1 MPRPRVDYD
10 RISSGY
16 DRRFAHGGT
25 PGVAATLQGLAGE
38 LGAERILEVGC
49 GTGHWLAGL
58 RSIHL
63 PSASSGLSQSQPT
76 SSGQTAPA
84 LYGLDLSAGMLR
96 QARRHQGPLHLV
108 WGRAG
113 RLPFPGGRLDL
124 VYCVN
129 ALHHFDEPLAFVHEA
144 WRLLRPGGALAIVG
158 SDPRTRQD
166 GWYVYDYFPG
176 TYEVDLARFP
186 SWDTVQDW
194 MARAGFDQV
203 AWQPVEEIHGTKVG
217 RVVLDDPFL
226 QKDAVSQLS
235 LLSDEAYAAGLRRIE
250 AALAAAEAAGEG
262 LTFATDL
269 TLAMVSGRRV

>member
-10 RISSGY
+10 RISSSY
-16 DRRFAHGGT
+16 DQRFARGGT
-25 PGVAATLQGLAGE
+25 PGVAAALQGLAGE
-38 LGAERILEVGC
+38 LAPQRILEVGC
-49 GTGHWLAGL
+49 GTGHWLASL
-58 RSIHL
+58 RSVHL
-63 PSASSGLSQSQPT
+63 LAASLGLFRSQLT

-96 QARRHQGPLHLV
+96 QARQRQGPLHLV
-108 WGRAG
+108 QGRAG
-113 RLPFPGGRLDL
+113 RLSFPGGCFDL

-144 WRLLRPGGALAIVG
+144 WRLLRPGGRLAVVG
-158 SDPRTRQD
+158 TDPRTRQD

-186 SWDTVQDW
+186 SWDMVQDW
-194 MARAGFDQV
+194 MAEAGFDHI
-203 AWQPVEEIHGTKVG
+203 AWQPVEEIHDTKVG
-217 RVVLDDPFL
+217 RSVLDDPFL
-226 QKDAVSQLS
+226 QKDAVSQLG
-235 LLSDEAYAAGLRRIE
+235 LLSDEAYGAGLRRIE
-250 AALAAAEAAGEG
+250 ATLTAAEAAGEC